1 MNIYVYTYVSSPK
14 DLLLDKG
21 RFFMERK
28 NMGEKIRR
36 MVAIAIFAAL
46 AYVSVALIRIPVM
59 FLTFDFKDT
68 IIAICGLFYGPL
80 ASLTLAVAV
89 PMLEFITISDTG
101 VYGLIMNFLSSFAF
115 AFTASL
121 IYKFKK
127 TLWGAIVGLVSG
139 VFAVTGT
146 MMLANLLI
154 TPYFMHAPVETVV
167 SMIPTVLLPFNFT
180 KAVLNASVTLM
191 LYKPVTRVIKKSRLS
206 GKELLEVTV
215 EKKDFDLRS
224 LLVLII
230 ALVITV
236 AALSVMIFVLGGKIS
251 FFDIFKK

>member
-1 MNIYVYTYVSSPK
+1 
-14 DLLLDKG
+14 
-21 RFFMERK
+21 MERK
-28 NMGEKIRR
+28 NMSEKIRR
-36 MVAIAIFAAL
+36 MVAVAIFAAL
-46 AYVSVALIRIPVM
+46 AYVSVAVIRIPVM

-80 ASLTLAVAV
+80 AALTLAVV
-89 PMLEFITISDTG
+89 FPLLEFITISDTG

-127 TLWGAIVGLVSG
+127 TLWGAIIGLVSG
-139 VFAVTGT
+139 VFAVTSI

-154 TPYFMHAPVETVV
+154 TPYFMHAPVEQVV

-180 KAVLNASVTLM
+180 KSVLNASVTLA
-191 LYKPVTRVIKKSRLS
+191 LYKPISRLLKKSRLS
-206 GKELLEVTV
+206 GRELFNEPT
-215 EKKDFDLRS
+215 EKKSFDLRS
-224 LLVLII
+224 LIVLII
-230 ALVITV
+230 ALVIMV

>member
-1 MNIYVYTYVSSPK
+1 
-14 DLLLDKG
+14 
-21 RFFMERK
+21 
-28 NMGEKIRR
+28 

-59 FLTFDFKDT
+59 FLTFDFKDVIVT
-68 IIAICGLFYGPL
+68 VCGLFYGPL
-80 ASLTLAVAV
+80 AAVTLAVVV
-89 PMLEFITISDTG
+89 PLLEFITISDTG
-101 VYGLIMNFLSSFAF
+101 VYGLIMNFLSSFAI

-127 TLWGAIVGLVSG
+127 TLLGAIIGLVSG
-139 VFAVTGT
+139 VFAVTAV

-180 KAVLNASVTLM
+180 KAVLNAAVTLL
-191 LYKPVTRVIKKSRLS
+191 LYKPISRILKKSRLS
-206 GKELLEVTV
+206 GREISDVAV
-215 EKKDFDLRS
+215 EEEQKKGFDLRS
-224 LLVLII
+224 VIVLTI
-230 ALVITV
+230 ALVITA
-236 AALSVMIFVLGGKIS
+236 AALSVMIFVLGGRIS